1 MSTNLSAMLTTMP
14 PTMEGSTAQEIRAF
28 SPDLRNPARAPST
41 SFLLAASSSLAV
53 VTVQTT
59 SPLCAAIKVSKEAT
73 TALVKPSLLFS
84 ARASSRFLLS
94 SFTFRVLHTPPMP
107 SSLMLFLID
116 GSRRKDPRRG
126 SVSMVA
132 EMVFK
137 SFSTAS
143 RAPDLLAACLDTP
156 VLKLRVRMERF
167 RPAIFSSLVEVNQAI
182 KTKVCVYWRQVGH
195 STVMLELSLGDP

>member
-1 MSTNLSAMLTTMP
+1 M
-14 PTMEGSTAQEIRAF
+14 
-28 SPDLRNPARAPST
+28 
-41 SFLLAASSSLAV
+41 
-53 VTVQTT
+53 
-59 SPLCAAIKVSKEAT
+59 
-73 TALVKPSLLFS
+73 FS

-107 SSLMLFLID
+107 SSLMLLKIFEFRNSYCENGRAHFLIE

-143 RAPDLLAACLDTP
+143 RAPDLLAAEKRAAAYLP
-156 VLKLRVRMERF
+156 WKIFKL
-167 RPAIFSSLVEVNQAI
+167 
-182 KTKVCVYWRQVGH
+182 
-195 STVMLELSLGDP
+195 